1 MFAILIGVGLGYLVD
16 RNYQSAPWGLLVGL
30 VLGFSS
36 FVLRLVRLVRQLER
50 DQDADPSEG
59 EAPAKREKSGK

>member
-50 DQDADPSEG
+50 DQDVDASEG
-59 EAPAKREKSGK
+59 EAPAEREKSGK